1 MGSCGDNFLDTSRTS
16 ITSVLSNNNSIVY
29 TTNQAST
36 RQSMSIS
43 SVSGEEED
51 DDTKP
56 LDKNHPM
63 VVWDEQAKV
72 KVSSKLSESNLTD
85 EENISHF
92 KPPPTATSQSQVLSP
107 SSQLKTAGHVMS
119 DPRDFLELNSKTPME
134 NSPPPP
140 LPSLPPPPLLS
151 GEEIVLFSNQEQPAA
166 TTCQSDLVDDARK
179 LVSESDA
186 QEDLL
191 EYSELCHSLPSV
203 ESREMVEE
211 FDSLADM
218 TDLGQIED
226 QADSD
231 HNNEVKNEI
240 FQVIDET
247 QKSPILSSKSNL
259 KLPHSPDIFRSSSSS
274 VVPKSVDNEIS
285 EDNISSFPSPPVGAA
300 KTEEQTKLS
309 KRPNTLEE
317 SQNKSMTDKSHTTS
331 EDGNTSSL
339 GSSLVGQSVTS
350 WLGTPGSVSC
360 QSINTDPSPKTEG
373 DYNNSKYVS
382 STEES
387 SDYVSGDSC
396 ELGSS
401 SLATVEAVPFP
412 GFQNGNEDKINYLSD
427 GNFWV
432 EGPPLVPTSVLD
444 DTADTSD
451 CYHPPTMVKFS
462 TSPVRIFSTY
472 TDEEYDRSNDDID
485 PAAASAEYELEKRV
499 EKMETF
505 KVSLAK
511 GENGLGLSILGMG
524 VGVDT
529 GVEKLGI
536 FIKTITAGGA
546 AAEDGRIQVND
557 QIISVDGSCLVGVTQ
572 AFAESVLRNTA
583 GLVQLVMGRE
593 EEPGESE
600 VAQLIRQS
608 VQADREEEEGH
619 DQADMENDCS
629 ESLSLSPSS
638 SAEGELSM
646 GEEQDSE
653 TSLPG
658 YDHPVEQYNQ
668 HTDNVNHYG
677 DVDISN
683 ESSGQDI
690 TAEQENLD
698 SSASPDE
705 DLPKTCPLEIQHF
718 IEKSKVTAAK
728 ADDPEECCSYQDKYK
743 KLLSKYEQ
751 AQEGMGQMTRNL
763 SIVTEQLVS
772 RDQLFS
778 SHMARLREVFSQLEE
793 QLHGTDQVAACQQ
806 SMQLLRRALEPRG
819 ALRRKPFLPT
829 QQPAFPPS
837 SLDLAIPPTLVLDT
851 SLARDRVSL
860 VHRATLP
867 RRRAGCVS
875 TSTAQPDLPESGLGL
890 RTVEAEKRVVVTE
903 FQDQLRKTLLKN
915 TRTVTSECEG
925 ETESRTPP
933 LSPNR
938 ASSLPSSPTISQFS
952 SSSSLHSVPGSLDG
966 LTELKREKKRMSGKS
981 LWQKARRRLSS
992 R

>member
-92 KPPPTATSQSQVLSP
+92 KPPPTATSQLQVLSP
-107 SSQLKTAGHVMS
+107 SRQLKTAGHVKS
-119 DPRDFLELNSKTPME
+119 DPRDFLELNSRTPIE

-179 LVSESDA
+179 LVTESDG

-211 FDSLADM
+211 FDRLADM

-226 QADSD
+226 QADGD
-231 HNNEVKNEI
+231 HNNEVENEI

-247 QKSPILSSKSNL
+247 QKFPILSSKSNL
-259 KLPHSPDIFRSSSSS
+259 KLPHSPDVLRSNSSS
-274 VVPKSVDNEIS
+274 VVPKSVDIDDNEIS
-285 EDNISSFPSPPVGAA
+285 EDNISSFPCPPVGTAN
-300 KTEEQTKLS
+300 TEEQTKLN
-309 KRPNTLEE
+309 KRPKTLEE
-317 SQNKSMTDKSHTTS
+317 DQNKSITDKSHTTS

-360 QSINTDPSPKTEG
+360 QSINTDPSPKTGG
-373 DYNNSKYVS
+373 DYNNSKHVA

-401 SLATVEAVPFP
+401 ESVTVEAVPFP
-412 GFQNGNEDKINYLSD
+412 GLQNGIEDKINYLSD

-432 EGPPLVPTSVLD
+432 EGPPLAPTLLD
-444 DTADTSD
+444 DTSD
-451 CYHPPTMVKFS
+451 LYHPPTMVKFS
-462 TSPVRIFSTY
+462 SSPVRIFSTY
-472 TDEEYDRSNDDID
+472 TDEEYDRTNDDID

-505 KVSLAK
+505 EVSLAK
-511 GENGLGLSILGMG
+511 GESGLGLSILGMG

-572 AFAESVLRNTA
+572 AFAATVLRNTA
-583 GLVQLVMGRE
+583 GLVQLVMGRD

-600 VAQLIRQS
+600 VAQLIKQS

-619 DQADMENDCS
+619 GQADMEEEYG
-629 ESLSLSPSS
+629 ESLSL
-638 SAEGELSM
+638 
-646 GEEQDSE
+646 
-653 TSLPG
+653 
-658 YDHPVEQYNQ
+658 
-668 HTDNVNHYG
+668 
-677 DVDISN
+677 
-683 ESSGQDI
+683 
-690 TAEQENLD
+690 
-698 SSASPDE
+698 
-705 DLPKTCPLEIQHF
+705 
-718 IEKSKVTAAK
+718 
-728 ADDPEECCSYQDKYK
+728 
-743 KLLSKYEQ
+743 
-751 AQEGMGQMTRNL
+751 
-763 SIVTEQLVS
+763 
-772 RDQLFS
+772 
-778 SHMARLREVFSQLEE
+778 
-793 QLHGTDQVAACQQ
+793 
-806 SMQLLRRALEPRG
+806 
-819 ALRRKPFLPT
+819 
-829 QQPAFPPS
+829 
-837 SLDLAIPPTLVLDT
+837 
-851 SLARDRVSL
+851 
-860 VHRATLP
+860 
-867 RRRAGCVS
+867 
-875 TSTAQPDLPESGLGL
+875 
-890 RTVEAEKRVVVTE
+890 
-903 FQDQLRKTLLKN
+903 
-915 TRTVTSECEG
+915 
-925 ETESRTPP
+925 
-933 LSPNR
+933 
-938 ASSLPSSPTISQFS
+938 
-952 SSSSLHSVPGSLDG
+952 
-966 LTELKREKKRMSGKS
+966 
-981 LWQKARRRLSS
+981 
-992 R
+992 